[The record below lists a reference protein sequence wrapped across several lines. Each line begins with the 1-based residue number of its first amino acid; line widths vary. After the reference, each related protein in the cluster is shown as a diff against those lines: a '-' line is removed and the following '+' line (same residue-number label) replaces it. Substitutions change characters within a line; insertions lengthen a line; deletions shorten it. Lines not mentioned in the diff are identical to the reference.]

1 MFSGWRVVTRGW
13 PWSRCGVGFI
23 LNFAIDKLFVRSVAV
38 RLIAGEASAMV
49 KLVASAVIAAVCAVA
64 LTAPAHA
71 DGGYIVMAG
80 SDSTHTFETTVGGG
94 LASLGRVETY
104 AVSHCAAHR
113 GATDCRVLAE
123 GEGGC
128 VALSDDGPKLLGAW
142 GATRDDAIAA
152 VVAKVGLAGATAD
165 NAYCV
170 GDPELVPPPGSSL
183 WTTQ

>member
-1 MFSGWRVVTRGW
+1 M
-13 PWSRCGVGFI
+13 
-23 LNFAIDKLFVRSVAV
+23 
-38 RLIAGEASAMV
+38 IA
-49 KLVASAVIAAVCAVA
+49 
-64 LTAPAHA
+64 A

-94 LASLGRVETY
+94 RASLDHVEAY
-104 AVSHCAAHR
+104 AVNHCAARR
-113 GATDCRVLAE
+113 GATDCRILVA

-142 GATRDDAIAA
+142 GATREDAIAA
-152 VVAKVGLAGATAD
+152 VVAKVGRPGATAD

-170 GDPELVPPPGSSL
+170 GDPDLGAPPGGSF